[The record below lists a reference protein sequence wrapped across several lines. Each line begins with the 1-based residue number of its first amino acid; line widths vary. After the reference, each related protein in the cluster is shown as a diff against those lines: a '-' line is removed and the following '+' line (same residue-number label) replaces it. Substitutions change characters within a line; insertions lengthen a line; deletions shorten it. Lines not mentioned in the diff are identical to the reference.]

1 MLSLDKATSPEEI
14 SHFVRST
21 TATTMRFLV
30 QPKLD
35 GSAVSLEYRR
45 GLLVR
50 AHKGER
56 NTGRGRN
63 QERKE
68 DSKHPN

>member
-1 MLSLDKATSPEEI
+1 M
-14 SHFVRST
+14 RST

-50 AHKGER
+50 AVTRGSNMGEDA
-56 NTGRGRN
+56 NSGT
-63 QERKE
+63 
-68 DSKHPN
+68 